1 MDPTRSSTL
10 RPIPRRTPST
20 DGAAPGAPAARA
32 PGSRADGG
40 AAAPGTT
47 SALYPWQHDAWRAL
61 GDLRERWPH
70 ALLIHGQAGI
80 GKTRFARQL
89 AKALLCEGAQAD
101 ARPCGAC
108 LACHWFEQGNH
119 PDLRAV
125 FPENLAPEPVEGD
138 AGAPG
143 ADGAEGD
150 AAGKPGGRTAS
161 KAPSKEIKVEQ
172 VRSLLEFCGIGAHRS
187 GRRVVLL
194 YPAEAMNAA
203 ASNALLKTLEEPPE
217 GVVFLIVTSR
227 IERLLPTIVS
237 RCRQWPLGTPAAA
250 PAAAWLSAQGVSDA
264 PAVLAQAGG
273 APLAALESAGD
284 GDGGQRHFVLTQL
297 AAGARCDAF
306 ACGETLQ
313 KVPVP
318 LVLGWLQR
326 WLYDLLSM
334 RLAGIVRYY
343 PNQHAA
349 LARCVAAADTVALAR
364 MNQELARQRATEQ
377 HPLNAR
383 LMFEALFVRYRE
395 LFSDAAPG
403 AATIAATATTAA
415 AASRAGRDRP

>member
-1 MDPTRSSTL
+1 MRPTTRGSAASG
-10 RPIPRRTPST
+10 SASAGT
-20 DGAAPGAPAARA
+20 DAARA
-32 PGSRADGG
+32 PVGRSGD
-40 AAAPGTT
+40 PGVAGPA

-61 GDLRERWPH
+61 GDLHARWPH

-89 AKALLCEGAQAD
+89 AKALLCEGAQVD

-125 FPENLAPEPVEGD
+125 FPENLAPEPSDGD
-138 AGAPG
+138 AAAPG
-143 ADGAEGD
+143 AEGAEGE
-150 AAGKPGGRTAS
+150 AAGKTGAAGGKTAS

-203 ASNALLKTLEEPPE
+203 SSNALLKTLEEPPE
-217 GVVFLIVTSR
+217 GVVFVIVTSR

-237 RCRQWPLGTPAAA
+237 RCRQWPLGTPATA
-250 PAAAWLSAQGVSDA
+250 PAAAWLAAQGVSDA
-264 PAVLAQAGG
+264 SAALAQAGG
-273 APLAALESAGD
+273 APLAALESAGE
-284 GDGGQRHFVLTQL
+284 GDGGHRHFVLTQL

-334 RLAGIVRYY
+334 RLAGVVRYY
-343 PNQHAA
+343 PNQQAA
-349 LARCVAAADTVALAR
+349 LARCVAAADTVGLAR

-395 LFSDAAPG
+395 LFAG
-403 AATIAATATTAA
+403 AAAGA
-415 AASRAGRDRP
+415 AASRAGHERERPTRPHAAD

>member
-1 MDPTRSSTL
+1 MLP
-10 RPIPRRTPST
+10 
-20 DGAAPGAPAARA
+20 GAA
-32 PGSRADGG
+32 
-40 AAAPGTT
+40 
-47 SALYPWQHDAWRAL
+47 SALYPWQQAAWHAL
-61 GDLRERWPH
+61 GDLRARWPH

-125 FPENLAPEPVEGD
+125 FPENLAPEPSEGD
-138 AGAPG
+138 ASAE
-143 ADGAEGD
+143 ATEGD
-150 AAGKPGGRTAS
+150 TAARTAGTGGKSGAS

-187 GRRVVLL
+187 GHRVVLL
-194 YPAEAMNAA
+194 YPAEALNAA
-203 ASNALLKTLEEPPE
+203 SSNALLKTLEEPPE

-250 PAAAWLSAQGVSDA
+250 PATAWLAAQGVSDA
-264 PAVLAQAGG
+264 AAALAQAGG
-273 APLAALESAGD
+273 APLAALEAEGGGD
-284 GDGGQRHFVLTQL
+284 GAHRQFVLTQL
-297 AAGARCDAF
+297 AAGERCDAF

-313 KVPVP
+313 KVAVP
-318 LVLGWLQR
+318 MVLGWLQR
-326 WLYDLLSM
+326 WLYDLLSL
-334 RLAGIVRYY
+334 RLAGTVRYY
-343 PNQHAA
+343 PNQQAA
-349 LARCVAAADTVALAR
+349 LARCVAAADTVGLAR

-383 LMFEALFVRYRE
+383 LVCEALFVRYRE
-395 LFSDAAPG
+395 LFSG
-403 AATIAATATTAA
+403 
-415 AASRAGRDRP
+415 ASR